1 MVGAQRPH
9 GIPDAVSFHF
19 DRDAFAVILTTEP
32 QDPHGTYLARLGPK
46 ANQLDSTSAKTFSSP
61 GAS

>member
-19 DRDAFAVILTTEP
+19 DRDALAVLEAVRGIS
-32 QDPHGTYLARLGPK
+32 RLL
-46 ANQLDSTSAKTFSSP
+46 LDSLDHVPA
-61 GAS
+61 